1 MKKRFVAGLL
11 AVMLSFSMTVTSF
24 AAEIPQGET
33 GEQSVETEEDQ
44 TNTEEESKEDDSVI
58 ESSENQAGESNLDF
72 AEKEVT
78 AKADTGEETV
88 SAYKVEAKAAV
99 EDTSKWNAE
108 DFTYEEMSKKLY
120 GCDYSR
126 EFTVSGIAV
135 SGFSESGLK
144 KLETNKELVIPA
156 EDVNGTK
163 IMGVSRSI

>member
-108 DFTYEEMSKKLY
+108 DFTYEEMSKNCMAVIIPENLQFLESLY
-120 GCDYSR
+120 
-126 EFTVSGIAV
+126 
-135 SGFSESGLK
+135 
-144 KLETNKELVIPA
+144 PA
-156 EDVNGTK
+156 F
-163 IMGVSRSI
+163 RSQDLRNWRQIRNL